1 MAITEKDTMRAST
14 RLAEELAAVA
24 ERLCRSTVQVRGRGP
39 GGGSGVIW
47 RPSGLII
54 TNAHVVRGPRATV
67 ELSDGRVFQATL
79 TARDTHRDL
88 AAVAVESADL
98 PAAPIGDSHT
108 LRVGQLVL
116 ALGHPFGVIGALTAG
131 IIHSVESQR
140 WIWADVRLAPGNSGG
155 PLADVQ
161 GRIIGINSMIDRGLA
176 LAVRSNT
183 VERFLDG
190 PQERAYLGVTIQP
203 VLVPLG
209 DTRVSGLLVL
219 EVASRSP
226 AEEAGLLIGDVLIG
240 ANGVLFNTQHD
251 IAGVLDTASPGE
263 MLQLDLIRGGKRIAC
278 DVALRAASAAPEA
291 A

>member
-1 MAITEKDTMRAST
+1 
-14 RLAEELAAVA
+14 
-24 ERLCRSTVQVRGRGP
+24 
-39 GGGSGVIW
+39 
-47 RPSGLII
+47 
-54 TNAHVVRGPRATV
+54 
-67 ELSDGRVFQATL
+67 
-79 TARDTHRDL
+79 
-88 AAVAVESADL
+88 
-98 PAAPIGDSHT
+98 
-108 LRVGQLVL
+108 
-116 ALGHPFGVIGALTAG
+116 
-131 IIHSVESQR
+131 
-140 WIWADVRLAPGNSGG
+140 
-155 PLADVQ
+155 
-161 GRIIGINSMIDRGLA
+161 MIDRGLA